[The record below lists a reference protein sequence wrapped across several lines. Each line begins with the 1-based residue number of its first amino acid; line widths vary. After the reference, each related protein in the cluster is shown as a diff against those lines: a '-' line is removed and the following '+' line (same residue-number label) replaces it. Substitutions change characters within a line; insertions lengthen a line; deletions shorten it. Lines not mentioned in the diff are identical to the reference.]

1 MAPERRSQLAFVL
14 VFVAA
19 GLGVY
24 QFWSPAGPAVPAAG
38 RSRGGA
44 SPGAGNASIGVP
56 DVRLEALT
64 AERPGPEPP
73 DRNLFRFGQR
83 PAPPVESRPAPPPL
97 PPVTAALPFPV
108 QTRPPIS
115 LKFIGYWEEPATKKR
130 VAALRDDRGVYH
142 GSEGD
147 AVEGRYKIL
156 RIGPESIEVSYLD
169 GTGRQTIRLSGS

>member
-1 MAPERRSQLAFVL
+1 MAPERRTQFAFIL
-14 VFVAA
+14 LFVAA
-19 GLGVY
+19 ALGVY
-24 QFWSPAGPAVPAAG
+24 RLWPMAGTEAPAGGSPGVAGSRAAG
-38 RSRGGA
+38 NPS
-44 SPGAGNASIGVP
+44 SGVP
-56 DVRLEALT
+56 DVRIEALM
-64 AERPGPEPP
+64 ADRPAPEPP

-83 PAPPVESRPAPPPL
+83 PAPPEQSRFLAPPPAS
-97 PPVTAALPFPV
+97 VVAAPRPV

-156 RIGPESIEVSYLD
+156 RIGPDSIEVSYLD